1 MVCVLCCPSRSGCR
15 AMSDVPPQAVHRCKR
30 IDFGLTKCDGI
41 SQAKGYC
48 SGQMSLQ
55 DSFRGA
61 AHLPNVVASKASSA
75 LQSSLELG
83 IVQLEGGVVL
93 CKLGVAPAITSIS
106 RLYSPKPSLCPE
118 QSTVGYQ
125 VVSDVMWSEQAH
137 PKTSPW
143 SHNGQGGKSLYTLS
157 HLPRLLPWRS
167 KLLLVYG
174 TVVQSVVGLIL
185 P

>member
-93 CKLGVAPAITSIS
+93 CKLGS
-106 RLYSPKPSLCPE
+106 RSCDQADRHVCRALVPVLCQE
-118 QSTVGYQ
+118 QCTVG
-125 VVSDVMWSEQAH
+125 
-137 PKTSPW
+137 
-143 SHNGQGGKSLYTLS
+143 LS
-157 HLPRLLPWRS
+157 
-167 KLLLVYG
+167 G
-174 TVVQSVVGLIL
+174 
-185 P
+185 